1 MIRKKGRSVEPEQ
14 CEEMIRN
21 LRRHHRYPILA
32 TAVVEVKNDKN
43 PEPIEAMV
51 SSISQSG
58 MGVYSY
64 VPLEKGTPV
73 TIEITFIS
81 VKGIKENDTA
91 EGRVVWLSK
100 MGKIYFIGI
109 AFDEELNPVRQSRLY
124 EHFWKVIS
132 WD

>member
-1 MIRKKGRSVEPEQ
+1 
-14 CEEMIRN
+14 
-21 LRRHHRYPILA
+21 LA

-43 PEPIEAMV
+43 PQPIETMV
-51 SSISQSG
+51 ASISQSG

-64 VPLEKGTPV
+64 APLEKGTPV

-91 EGRVVWLSK
+91 KGRIVWLSN
-100 MGKIYFIGI
+100 MGKLYFVGI
-109 AFDEELNPVRQSRLY
+109 AFDEELDPVRQPRLY
-124 EHFWKVIS
+124 EHFFKVIS